1 MRHLQRLGVRS
12 RRANDMR
19 GSLYRRARSHCACRA
34 RDDTEGSQVGVPTI
48 PGGRHVVPIT
58 RESREAVCRGV
69 RRKVRDILEVPDVGV
84 VVEVEV
90 PDDVPSSTPELSVQL
105 SSIVP
110 FPSWPTPLAPNH
122 RASPMHGGLLEACS
136 AEEVRRTRLAR
147 LLRRMLRLTSYAD
160 RHATARRGPVTKL
173 CEEVVAPTIRDTIN
187 GQGAC
192 M

>member
-1 MRHLQRLGVRS
+1 MRHLHGLGVRS
-12 RRANDMR
+12 RRAVDMR
-19 GSLYRRARSHCACRA
+19 GFRCRRAWSRRGGAREHGNACK
-34 RDDTEGSQVGVPTI
+34 VGVPAI
-48 PGGRHVVPIT
+48 PRGRDEIRIT
-58 RESREAVCRGV
+58 PEARKAVCRGV
-69 RRKVRDILEVPDVGV
+69 RRKVRDVLENPHPV
-84 VVEVEV
+84 VIVEVEV

-147 LLRRMLRLTSYAD
+147 LLRRRLRLTSYAD

-173 CEEVVAPTIRDTIN
+173 CEEVVAPTVRDTIN

>member
-34 RDDTEGSQVGVPTI
+34 RDDTEGSKVGVPTI

-90 PDDVPSSTPELSVQL
+90 PDDVAILDARVVGPAIQHCAVPKLADTIGAQPSCQ
-105 SSIVP
+105 
-110 FPSWPTPLAPNH
+110 
-122 RASPMHGGLLEACS
+122 
-136 AEEVRRTRLAR
+136 
-147 LLRRMLRLTSYAD
+147 SYA
-160 RHATARRGPVTKL
+160 RGP
-173 CEEVVAPTIRDTIN
+173 P
-187 GQGAC
+187 
-192 M
+192 